1 MTVQSTQ
8 YAPAE
13 RAEGSSL
20 QADQKLVMSH
30 PFVAQLMDAVDALVF
45 VLNLQRQTIYV
56 NQRVC
61 EMLRV
66 NGNDLLLGLRP
77 GEAVGC
83 ENAYRNPGGCGTS
96 AYCMTC
102 GGVNSILSGIQGQ
115 VGLGECRIVTVQGDA
130 FELQVRATPLEIE
143 ERRFVV
149 LAATDIS
156 HQKRREALERIFF
169 HDVMN
174 TVSGLR
180 LLSDRLG
187 TDSPLPDEVIDCMRQ
202 GLEILMSEL
211 SGQRDL
217 TAAEEGW
224 LEIQPVGLQSLDVLE
239 SVLGIA
245 GSYQSLTD
253 CVVRADEASESV
265 EFISDPTLLGRVLCN
280 LVKNAVEASRAGQTV
295 RIGAYQKDE
304 GVRFDVHNEDP
315 IDPDI
320 QRQLFQRSFSTKG
333 DRRGLGTYSVRLLTH
348 RYLGGHVSFESGPE
362 IGTTF
367 SLWCPQ
373 ELPEPAGG

>member
-20 QADQKLVMSH
+20 QADQKRVMSH

-56 NQRVC
+56 NHRVC
-61 EMLRV
+61 EMLQV
-66 NGNDLLLGLRP
+66 DGNDLLLGLRP

-83 ENAYRNPGGCGTS
+83 ENAYRKPGGCGTS

-102 GGVNSILSGIQGQ
+102 GGVNSILSSVQGRVGI
-115 VGLGECRIVTVQGDA
+115 GECRIVTVEGDA

-143 ERRFVV
+143 DRRFVV

-180 LLSDRLG
+180 LLSDRLES
-187 TDSPLPDEVIDCMRQ
+187 DSSLPDEAVGCMRQ

-224 LEIQPVGLQSLDVLE
+224 LEIQPVELQSLDVLQ
-239 SVLGIA
+239 SVLDIA

-253 CVVRADEASESV
+253 CVVRADPASESV
-265 EFISDPTLLGRVLCN
+265 RLVSDPTLLGRVLCN
-280 LVKNAVEASRAGQTV
+280 LVKNAVEASKAGQTV
-295 RIGAYQKDE
+295 QIGAYQE
-304 GVRFDVHNEDP
+304 EQGVRFDVHNEDP
-315 IDPDI
+315 IEPEI

-333 DRRGLGTYSVRLLTH
+333 DRRGLGTYSVRLLTQ
-348 RYLGGHVSFESGPE
+348 RYLGGRVRFRSRPE

-367 SLWCPQ
+367 SVWCPR
-373 ELPEPAGG
+373 ELPAPAGQ